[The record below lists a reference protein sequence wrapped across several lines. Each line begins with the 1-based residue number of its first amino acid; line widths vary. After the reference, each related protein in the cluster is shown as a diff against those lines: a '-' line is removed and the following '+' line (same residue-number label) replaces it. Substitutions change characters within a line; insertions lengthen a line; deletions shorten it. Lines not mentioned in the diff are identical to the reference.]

1 MRYIKLKIEDVAV
14 LKHLHQNIP
23 NYTVRKRSHCLVLSN
38 QKHKIK
44 DLACVFNVSRRTIER
59 WFDKWE
65 EIGVDSLAVAEG
77 RGAKTRLE
85 DYSKKVSEQ
94 LEIHNRNLKNVL
106 NYFEEKHN
114 IIICKKNIAEF
125 FKRYLA
131 IAGNGCD
138 SL

>member
-1 MRYIKLKIEDVAV
+1 MRYIKLKIEDVEV
-14 LKHLHQNIP
+14 LKYLHQNSP
-23 NYTVRKRSHCLVLSN
+23 NSTVRKRSHCLVLSN
-38 QKHKIK
+38 QKYKIK

-77 RGAKTRLE
+77 RGAKTRLK
-85 DYSKKVSEQ
+85 DYVKEVSEQ

-114 IIICKKNIAEF
+114 IIICKKTLQNF
-125 FKRYLA
+125 LKDTGL
-131 IAGNGCD
+131 
-138 SL
+138 